1 VRTPYL
7 APGAQRDVIS
17 ILAWS
22 EERFGARVR
31 ARYERL
37 IETAIRDIAL
47 DPARLGSRARPELGP
62 GIRTYHLA
70 SSRQRARG
78 PSGIIRIPRHLLVY
92 RLVGDA
98 ELEIIRILHDQ
109 ME

>member
-1 VRTPYL
+1 
-7 APGAQRDVIS
+7 
-17 ILAWS
+17 
-22 EERFGARVR
+22 
-31 ARYERL
+31 
-37 IETAIRDIAL
+37 
-47 DPARLGSRARPELGP
+47 LGP

-109 ME
+109 MELGQHLPDERDPDDDEE